1 MAGNVDARPSAA
13 ARLGTSLGWFSLAA
27 GAASLLMP
35 GTIAR
40 SAGLFANPRT
50 LRAMRAMG
58 LRELASGAGILLRPQ
73 RPGWLWMRV
82 AGDAMDLA
90 LLGLSGRYSA
100 TSRTASHT
108 ATNHADAAI
117 ARDAGARQRLSLASA
132 ALAGV
137 TVLDML
143 AAYEQGQLQKQGLRQ
158 RQTASDL
165 DATGALRV
173 RKSIAI
179 NQSPEACYRFWR
191 NVENFPRFMKHV
203 DEVHVL
209 DATRSHWRVHAPLGR
224 HVEWAAELASD
235 VPSQQLGWRTLPG
248 AEIDHA
254 GMVRFV
260 PSSRARGT
268 IVEVDFSYRAPLGKA
283 GSRIA
288 KLFGEEPSQQVEDD
302 LRRFK
307 QLIETGEIPT
317 TVGQPAGRRSLL
329 GRALHRGAPG

>member
-1 MAGNVDARPSAA
+1 MPMAGKLDTQPSAA

-27 GAASLLMP
+27 GATCLLMP
-35 GTIAR
+35 RTVAY
-40 SAGLFANPRT
+40 SVGLSSNPRT

-90 LLGLSGRYSA
+90 LLGLSGRRSSA
-100 TSRTASHT
+100 LPALTEHT
-108 ATNHADAAI
+108 EVALP
-117 ARDAGARQRLSLASA
+117 RVAGPHQRLLLASA
-132 ALAGV
+132 ALAGI

-143 AAYEQGQLQKQGLRQ
+143 AAYEQGRLQRQ
-158 RQTASDL
+158 RSGNDQADHAV
-165 DATGALRV
+165 DATGAIRI

-209 DATRSHWRVHAPLGR
+209 DATRSHWRVSAPLGR
-224 HVEWAAELASD
+224 HVEWTAELASD
-235 VPSQQLGWRTLPG
+235 VPSQQLGWHTLPG

-260 PSSRARGT
+260 PAGSGRSA
-268 IVEVDFSYRAPLGKA
+268 IVEVDFSYRPPLGKA
-283 GSRIA
+283 GSRVA

-317 TVGQPAGRRSLL
+317 TVGQPAGRRSLASKL
-329 GRALHRGAPG
+329 LHRGAPG

>member
-1 MAGNVDARPSAA
+1 MPMAGNVSAQPTAA
-13 ARLGTSLGWFSLAA
+13 ARLGSGLGWFSLAA

-35 GTIAR
+35 GRIAR
-40 SAGLFANPRT
+40 SAGVLANART

-58 LRELASGAGILLRPQ
+58 VRELASGAGILLRPQ

-90 LLGLSGRYSA
+90 LLGLSGRRSA
-100 TSRTASHT
+100 AS
-108 ATNHADAAI
+108 AAAAGARHAH
-117 ARDAGARQRLSLASA
+117 ARQRLLFASA

-143 AAYEQGQLQKQGLRQ
+143 AAYEQGRLQRLGLLSGREGSDQ
-158 RQTASDL
+158 R
-165 DATGALRV
+165 DATGAIRI

-179 NQSPEACYRFWR
+179 NQSPEACYHFWR
-191 NVENFPRFMKHV
+191 NFENFPRFMNHV
-203 DEVHVL
+203 DEVRAL
-209 DATRSHWRVHAPLGR
+209 DATRSHWKVRAPLGR
-224 HVEWAAELASD
+224 HVEWTAELASD

-254 GMVRFV
+254 GVVRFA
-260 PSSRARGT
+260 PGIGERGT
-268 IVEVDFSYRAPLGKA
+268 TVEVDLSYRAPLGKA

-288 KLFGEEPSQQVEDD
+288 KLFGEEPSQQIDDD

-317 TVGQPAGRRSLL
+317 TVGQPAGRRSLV
-329 GRALHRGAPG
+329 GRALHHGAPG